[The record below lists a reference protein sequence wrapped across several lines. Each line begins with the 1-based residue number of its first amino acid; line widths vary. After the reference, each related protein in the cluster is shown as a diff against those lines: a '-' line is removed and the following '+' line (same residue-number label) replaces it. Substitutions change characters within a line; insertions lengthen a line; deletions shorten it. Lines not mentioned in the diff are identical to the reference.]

1 MDMFELFGSVEELE
15 ENVKGVPEWG
25 ELPEEQ
31 DVQQPS
37 AVPDVQQPWAAPDVQ
52 ELSAALEVWQ
62 PSAAPVMQ
70 RCFCSGA
77 HRSTAVIAYLDY
89 NMVYC
94 KDWEADPV
102 IYEFAHSKDAVDF
115 YVKQMERYLSD
126 KKVKVQKGQE
136 ALLAASVRKWTG
148 EREE

>member
-15 ENVKGVPEWG
+15 ENVKGVPELG
-25 ELPEEQ
+25 KLPEEQ
-31 DVQQPS
+31 DVQKPS
-37 AVPDVQQPWAAPDVQ
+37 AVPDVQK
-52 ELSAALEVWQ
+52 